1 MNKFNIVIDE
11 LESKIERLKHKV
23 KQSKVLC
30 QNNTQGNTQIVFA
43 HNVYGANKVL
53 SYDITVMGDKPVSIV
68 VKLDNVVITS
78 LTGVIAAGDILLK
91 SNKLYSL
98 AVECT
103 GEGMLAAKLK
113 LDSADLRII

>member
-1 MNKFNIVIDE
+1 MNKFNAVIDE
-11 LESKIERLKHKV
+11 LESKIERLKYKV

-68 VKLDNVVITS
+68 VKLDNVVIAS
-78 LTGVIAAGDILLK
+78 DRK
-91 SNKLYSL
+91 S
-98 AVECT
+98 VV
-103 GEGMLAAKLK
+103 
-113 LDSADLRII
+113 